1 MSKMNHV
8 LCDIILKASPDS
20 VSQLRHQVTSE
31 SYSFKIF
38 PDETG
43 PNSYRFIKP
52 LHFPL
57 MSPERL
63 RREGWL
69 RKVSQFR
76 KELLKCLSSSIKW
89 LSRQKLRKKRYPSID
104 DVFHLEVG
112 GTHKTHLPWT
122 TVSNTPS

>member
-1 MSKMNHV
+1 MNHV

-43 PNSYRFIKP
+43 PNSCRFIKP
-52 LHFPL
+52 LNFPL

-63 RREGWL
+63 RRDRLAQKSESVQEGIAQMPFL
-69 RKVSQFR
+69 INKMAKQ
-76 KELLKCLSSSIKW
+76 
-89 LSRQKLRKKRYPSID
+89 
-104 DVFHLEVG
+104 
-112 GTHKTHLPWT
+112 TKT
-122 TVSNTPS
+122 